1 MLKKIFA
8 VLDKK
13 QRIEVF
19 LIMIVIFINSLFE
32 LAGVSSIMPLFEAVT
47 DPKVIEEK
55 AMFQWA
61 MRILHLQSG
70 TRLIVVMALGLAAI
84 YVIKNLY
91 ILWMNRVMY
100 KFSYENQA
108 KLAGKM
114 FECYIWQ
121 DLQFHY
127 VHNVAELNRN
137 VELDIASFFYT
148 VLSILQLVTELLV
161 CFVLVV
167 FLAFVDFETTMV
179 MAFLMSFLVLLFL
192 FVFKKRMKY
201 YGAKSRVY
209 SEGKSKWFLQ
219 SFNGIKEIK
228 TVGKEDFFTE
238 QYRSNYDNYAK
249 IMQRQQVLNSISKPI
264 VEMMCISGI
273 LVFMAVRI
281 MAGADML
288 AFVPKL
294 TVFAMAAF
302 RMMPSFNRISGY
314 LNSIMFN
321 KASVDAVYH
330 DLGEI
335 ANMTARNEDLPDGK
349 SLKRLKVPNPRSG
362 CDKDFEEIPMT
373 GAGSPEQS
381 PGAEPEKK
389 DTAETERW
397 TLKQSIVAEDI
408 TFAYESKP
416 DVTVL
421 NGVTIE
427 IPSKKSI
434 ALVGS
439 SGAGKTTLADVILG
453 LYKPQ
458 SGRILMDGKDIH
470 ENMDA
475 WRRMIGYIPQ
485 NIYLLD
491 DTIRANIAL
500 GVPEDKVDDDK
511 IWAVLEEAQLAD
523 FIREQEKGLDT
534 NIGDRGVK
542 LSGGQRQ
549 RIGIAR
555 ALYTDPELLVLDEAT
570 SALDTETETA
580 VMDAIFR
587 LSGKVTMI
595 VIAHRITTIRNCDHI
610 YKIADGTATEVK
622 YEDLVQ

>member
-1 MLKKIFA
+1 
-8 VLDKK
+8 
-13 QRIEVF
+13 
-19 LIMIVIFINSLFE
+19 
-32 LAGVSSIMPLFEAVT
+32 
-47 DPKVIEEK
+47 
-55 AMFQWA
+55 
-61 MRILHLQSG
+61 
-70 TRLIVVMALGLAAI
+70 
-84 YVIKNLY
+84 
-91 ILWMNRVMY
+91 
-100 KFSYENQA
+100 
-108 KLAGKM
+108 
-114 FECYIWQ
+114 
-121 DLQFHY
+121 
-127 VHNVAELNRN
+127 
-137 VELDIASFFYT
+137 
-148 VLSILQLVTELLV
+148 
-161 CFVLVV
+161 
-167 FLAFVDFETTMV
+167 
-179 MAFLMSFLVLLFL
+179 
-192 FVFKKRMKY
+192 
-201 YGAKSRVY
+201 
-209 SEGKSKWFLQ
+209 
-219 SFNGIKEIK
+219 
-228 TVGKEDFFTE
+228 
-238 QYRSNYDNYAK
+238 
-249 IMQRQQVLNSISKPI
+249 
-264 VEMMCISGI
+264 MMCISGI

-335 ANMTARNEDLPDGK
+335 AKMTVRKEDLPDGK
-349 SLKRLKVPNPRSG
+349 SLKRLKA
-362 CDKDFEEIPMT
+362 

-381 PGAEPEKK
+381 PGAEQEKK
-389 DTAETERW
+389 DAAETERW
-397 TLKQSIVAEDI
+397 TLKHSIVAEDI

>member
-1 MLKKIFA
+1 MLKKIYA

-19 LIMIVIFINSLFE
+19 LILIVIFINSIFE
-32 LAGVSSIMPLFEAVT
+32 LAGVSAVMPLFKAVT
-47 DPKVIEEK
+47 DPTVIDENV
-55 AMFQWA
+55 MFQWA
-61 MRILHLQSG
+61 MRILHLESG
-70 TRLIVVMALGLAAI
+70 TKLIIVMALGLAAI

-91 ILWMNRVMY
+91 ILWMNRVLY

-114 FECYIWQ
+114 FESYIWQ

-148 VLSILQLVTELLV
+148 VLSILQLATEILV

-179 MAFLMSFLVLLFL
+179 MAVLMTFLVMLFL
-192 FVFKKRMKY
+192 FVFKKRMKW
-201 YGAKSRVY
+201 YGARSRVY

-228 TVGKEDFFTE
+228 TVGKEEFFTE

-249 IMQRQQVLNSISKPI
+249 IMQRQQVLNSISKPM
-264 VEMMCISGI
+264 VEMICISGI

-335 ANMTARNEDLPDGK
+335 EKMTTRPAKKADAD
-349 SLKRLKVPNPRSG
+349 
-362 CDKDFEEIPMT
+362 EE
-373 GAGSPEQS
+373 
-381 PGAEPEKK
+381 K
-389 DTAETERW
+389 W
-397 TLKQSIVAEDI
+397 TLKKSITAENI

-439 SGAGKTTLADVILG
+439 SGAGKTTLADIILG
-453 LYKPQ
+453 LYQPQ
-458 SGRILMDGKDIH
+458 SGRVLMDGKDIH

-491 DTIRANIAL
+491 DSIRANIAL

-523 FIREQEKGLDT
+523 FIREQEDGLDT

-610 YKIADGTATEVK
+610 YKIADGKATEVK
-622 YEDLVQ
+622 YEDLAQ

>member
-1 MLKKIFA
+1 MLKKIYA

-19 LIMIVIFINSLFE
+19 LILIVIFINSIFE
-32 LAGVSSIMPLFEAVT
+32 LAGVSAVMPLFKAVT
-47 DPKVIEEK
+47 DPAVIDENV
-55 AMFQWA
+55 MFQWA
-61 MRILHLQSG
+61 MRILHLESG
-70 TRLIVVMALGLAAI
+70 TKLIIVMALGLAAI

-91 ILWMNRVMY
+91 ILWMNRVLY

-114 FECYIWQ
+114 FESYIWQ

-148 VLSILQLVTELLV
+148 VLSILQLATEILV

-179 MAFLMSFLVLLFL
+179 MAVLMTFLVMLFL
-192 FVFKKRMKY
+192 FVFKKRMKW
-201 YGAKSRVY
+201 YGARSRVY

-228 TVGKEDFFTE
+228 TVGKEEFFTE

-249 IMQRQQVLNSISKPI
+249 IMQRQQVLNSISKPM
-264 VEMMCISGI
+264 VEMICISGI

-335 ANMTARNEDLPDGK
+335 EKMTTRPA
-349 SLKRLKVPNPRSG
+349 KRA
-362 CDKDFEEIPMT
+362 DADEE
-373 GAGSPEQS
+373 
-381 PGAEPEKK
+381 K
-389 DTAETERW
+389 W
-397 TLKQSIVAEDI
+397 TLKKSITAENI

-439 SGAGKTTLADVILG
+439 SGAGKTTLADIILG
-453 LYKPQ
+453 LYQPQ
-458 SGRILMDGKDIH
+458 SGRVLMDGKDIH

-491 DTIRANIAL
+491 DSIRANIAL

-523 FIREQEKGLDT
+523 FIREQEDGLDT

-610 YKIADGTATEVK
+610 YKIADGKATEVK
-622 YEDLVQ
+622 YEDLAQ

>member
-1 MLKKIFA
+1 MLKKIYA

-19 LIMIVIFINSLFE
+19 LILIVIFINSIFE
-32 LAGVSSIMPLFEAVT
+32 LAGVSAVMPLFKAVT
-47 DPKVIEEK
+47 DPAVIDENV
-55 AMFQWA
+55 MFQWA
-61 MRILHLQSG
+61 MRILHLESG
-70 TRLIVVMALGLAAI
+70 TKLIIVMALGLAAI

-91 ILWMNRVMY
+91 ILWMNRVLY

-114 FECYIWQ
+114 FESYIWQ

-148 VLSILQLVTELLV
+148 VLSILQLATEILV

-179 MAFLMSFLVLLFL
+179 MAVLMTFLVMLFL
-192 FVFKKRMKY
+192 FVFKKRMKW
-201 YGAKSRVY
+201 YGARSRVY

-228 TVGKEDFFTE
+228 TVGKEEFFTE

-249 IMQRQQVLNSISKPI
+249 IMQRQQVLNSISKPM
-264 VEMMCISGI
+264 VEMICISGI

-335 ANMTARNEDLPDGK
+335 EKMTTRPAKKADAD
-349 SLKRLKVPNPRSG
+349 
-362 CDKDFEEIPMT
+362 EE
-373 GAGSPEQS
+373 
-381 PGAEPEKK
+381 K
-389 DTAETERW
+389 W
-397 TLKQSIVAEDI
+397 TLKKSITAENI

-427 IPSKKSI
+427 IPGKKSI

-439 SGAGKTTLADVILG
+439 SGAGKTTLADIILG
-453 LYKPQ
+453 LYQPQ
-458 SGRILMDGKDIH
+458 SGRVLMDGKDIH

-491 DTIRANIAL
+491 DSIRANIAL
-500 GVPEDKVDDDK
+500 GVPEDKVDDEK

-523 FIREQEKGLDT
+523 FIREQEDGLDT

-610 YKIADGTATEVK
+610 YKIADGKATEVK
-622 YEDLVQ
+622 YEDLAQ

>member
-1 MLKKIFA
+1 MLKKIYA

-19 LIMIVIFINSLFE
+19 LILIVIFINSIFE
-32 LAGVSSIMPLFEAVT
+32 LAGVSAVMPLFKAVT
-47 DPKVIEEK
+47 DPAVIDENV
-55 AMFQWA
+55 MFQWA
-61 MRILHLQSG
+61 MRILHLESG
-70 TRLIVVMALGLAAI
+70 TKLIIVMALGLAAI

-91 ILWMNRVMY
+91 ILWMNRVLY

-114 FECYIWQ
+114 FESYIWQ

-148 VLSILQLVTELLV
+148 VLSILQLATEILV

-179 MAFLMSFLVLLFL
+179 MAVLMTFLVMLFL
-192 FVFKKRMKY
+192 FVFKKRMKW
-201 YGAKSRVY
+201 YGARSRVY

-228 TVGKEDFFTE
+228 TVGKEEFFTE

-249 IMQRQQVLNSISKPI
+249 IMQRQQVLNSISKPM
-264 VEMMCISGI
+264 VEMICISGI

-335 ANMTARNEDLPDGK
+335 EKMTTRPAKKADAD
-349 SLKRLKVPNPRSG
+349 
-362 CDKDFEEIPMT
+362 EE
-373 GAGSPEQS
+373 
-381 PGAEPEKK
+381 K
-389 DTAETERW
+389 W
-397 TLKQSIVAEDI
+397 TLKKSITAENI

-439 SGAGKTTLADVILG
+439 SGAGKTTLADIILG
-453 LYKPQ
+453 LYQPQ
-458 SGRILMDGKDIH
+458 SGRVLMDGKDIH

-475 WRRMIGYIPQ
+475 WRRMIGCIPQ

-491 DTIRANIAL
+491 DSIRANIAL

-523 FIREQEKGLDT
+523 FIREQEDGLDT

-610 YKIADGTATEVK
+610 YKIADGKATEVK
-622 YEDLVQ
+622 YEDLAQ

>member
-249 IMQRQQVLNSISKPI
+249 IMQRQQVLNSISKPV

-281 MAGADML
+281 MAGVDML

-302 RMMPSFNRISGY
+302 RMMPSINRISGY
-314 LNSIMFN
+314 LNSIM
-321 KASVDAVYH
+321 
-330 DLGEI
+330 
-335 ANMTARNEDLPDGK
+335 
-349 SLKRLKVPNPRSG
+349 
-362 CDKDFEEIPMT
+362 
-373 GAGSPEQS
+373 
-381 PGAEPEKK
+381 
-389 DTAETERW
+389 
-397 TLKQSIVAEDI
+397 
-408 TFAYESKP
+408 
-416 DVTVL
+416 
-421 NGVTIE
+421 
-427 IPSKKSI
+427 
-434 ALVGS
+434 
-439 SGAGKTTLADVILG
+439 
-453 LYKPQ
+453 
-458 SGRILMDGKDIH
+458 
-470 ENMDA
+470 
-475 WRRMIGYIPQ
+475 
-485 NIYLLD
+485 
-491 DTIRANIAL
+491 
-500 GVPEDKVDDDK
+500 
-511 IWAVLEEAQLAD
+511 
-523 FIREQEKGLDT
+523 
-534 NIGDRGVK
+534 
-542 LSGGQRQ
+542 
-549 RIGIAR
+549 
-555 ALYTDPELLVLDEAT
+555 
-570 SALDTETETA
+570 
-580 VMDAIFR
+580 
-587 LSGKVTMI
+587 
-595 VIAHRITTIRNCDHI
+595 
-610 YKIADGTATEVK
+610 
-622 YEDLVQ
+622 

>member
-249 IMQRQQVLNSISKPI
+249 IMQRQQVLNSISKPV

-335 ANMTARNEDLPDGK
+335 AKMTVR
-349 SLKRLKVPNPRSG
+349 R
-362 CDKDFEEIPMT
+362 
-373 GAGSPEQS
+373 
-381 PGAEPEKK
+381 EKK
-389 DTAETERW
+389 DAAETERW
-397 TLKQSIVAEDI
+397 TLKHSIVAEDI

-453 LYKPQ
+453 LYRPQ

-595 VIAHRITTIRNCDHI
+595 VIAHRITTIRNCDRI
-610 YKIADGTATEVK
+610 YKIADGKATEVK

>member
-335 ANMTARNEDLPDGK
+335 AKMTVR
-349 SLKRLKVPNPRSG
+349 R
-362 CDKDFEEIPMT
+362 
-373 GAGSPEQS
+373 
-381 PGAEPEKK
+381 EKK
-389 DTAETERW
+389 DAAETERW
-397 TLKQSIVAEDI
+397 TLKHSIVAEDI

>member
-8 VLDKK
+8 VLDRK
-13 QRIEVF
+13 QKIEVF
-19 LIMIVIFINSLFE
+19 LIMIVIFINSVFE
-32 LAGVSSIMPLFEAVT
+32 LAGVSAVMPLFNAVT
-47 DPKVIEEK
+47 DPKVIDES

-70 TRLIVVMALGLAAI
+70 TRLIVVMALGLAVI

-179 MAFLMSFLVLLFL
+179 MAFLMTFLVFLFL

-249 IMQRQQVLNSISKPI
+249 IMQRQQVLNSISKPV

-335 ANMTARNEDLPDGK
+335 AKMTVR
-349 SLKRLKVPNPRSG
+349 R
-362 CDKDFEEIPMT
+362 
-373 GAGSPEQS
+373 
-381 PGAEPEKK
+381 EKK
-389 DTAETERW
+389 DAAETERW

-421 NGVTIE
+421 KGVTIE

-458 SGRILMDGKDIH
+458 SGKVLVDGKDIL

-523 FIREQEKGLDT
+523 FIREQEDGLDT

-595 VIAHRITTIRNCDHI
+595 VIAHRITTIRNCDRI
-610 YKIADGTATEVK
+610 YKIADGKATEVK

>member
-1 MLKKIFA
+1 MLKKIYA

-19 LIMIVIFINSLFE
+19 LILIVIFINSIFE
-32 LAGVSSIMPLFEAVT
+32 LAGVSAVMPLFKAVT
-47 DPKVIEEK
+47 DPAVIDENV
-55 AMFQWA
+55 MFQWA
-61 MRILHLQSG
+61 MRILHLESG
-70 TRLIVVMALGLAAI
+70 TKLIIVMALGLAAI

-91 ILWMNRVMY
+91 ILWMNRVLY

-114 FECYIWQ
+114 FESYIWQ

-148 VLSILQLVTELLV
+148 VLSILQLATEILV

-179 MAFLMSFLVLLFL
+179 MAVLMTFLVMLFL
-192 FVFKKRMKY
+192 FVFKKRMKW
-201 YGAKSRVY
+201 YGARSRVY

-228 TVGKEDFFTE
+228 TVGKEEFFTE

-249 IMQRQQVLNSISKPI
+249 IMQRQQVLNSISKPM
-264 VEMMCISGI
+264 VEMICISGI

-335 ANMTARNEDLPDGK
+335 EKMTTRPAKKADAD
-349 SLKRLKVPNPRSG
+349 
-362 CDKDFEEIPMT
+362 EE
-373 GAGSPEQS
+373 
-381 PGAEPEKK
+381 K
-389 DTAETERW
+389 W
-397 TLKQSIVAEDI
+397 TLKKSITAENI

-439 SGAGKTTLADVILG
+439 SGAGKTTLADIILG
-453 LYKPQ
+453 LYQPQ
-458 SGRILMDGKDIH
+458 SGRVLMDGKDIH

-491 DTIRANIAL
+491 DSIRANIAL

-523 FIREQEKGLDT
+523 FIREQEDGLDT

-610 YKIADGTATEVK
+610 YKIADGKATEVK
-622 YEDLVQ
+622 YEDLAQ

>member
-1 MLKKIFA
+1 
-8 VLDKK
+8 
-13 QRIEVF
+13 
-19 LIMIVIFINSLFE
+19 
-32 LAGVSSIMPLFEAVT
+32 
-47 DPKVIEEK
+47 
-55 AMFQWA
+55 
-61 MRILHLQSG
+61 
-70 TRLIVVMALGLAAI
+70 
-84 YVIKNLY
+84 
-91 ILWMNRVMY
+91 
-100 KFSYENQA
+100 
-108 KLAGKM
+108 
-114 FECYIWQ
+114 
-121 DLQFHY
+121 
-127 VHNVAELNRN
+127 
-137 VELDIASFFYT
+137 
-148 VLSILQLVTELLV
+148 
-161 CFVLVV
+161 
-167 FLAFVDFETTMV
+167 
-179 MAFLMSFLVLLFL
+179 
-192 FVFKKRMKY
+192 
-201 YGAKSRVY
+201 
-209 SEGKSKWFLQ
+209 
-219 SFNGIKEIK
+219 
-228 TVGKEDFFTE
+228 
-238 QYRSNYDNYAK
+238 
-249 IMQRQQVLNSISKPI
+249 
-264 VEMMCISGI
+264 
-273 LVFMAVRI
+273 AVRI

-335 ANMTARNEDLPDGK
+335 AKMTVRRE
-349 SLKRLKVPNPRSG
+349 KR
-362 CDKDFEEIPMT
+362 D
-373 GAGSPEQS
+373 A
-381 PGAEPEKK
+381 
-389 DTAETERW
+389 AETERW
-397 TLKQSIVAEDI
+397 TLKHSIVAEDI

>member
-335 ANMTARNEDLPDGK
+335 AKMTVR
-349 SLKRLKVPNPRSG
+349 R
-362 CDKDFEEIPMT
+362 
-373 GAGSPEQS
+373 
-381 PGAEPEKK
+381 EKK
-389 DTAETERW
+389 DAAETERW

>member
-1 MLKKIFA
+1 MLKKIYA

-19 LIMIVIFINSLFE
+19 LILIVIFINSIFE
-32 LAGVSSIMPLFEAVT
+32 LAGVSAVMPLFKAVT
-47 DPKVIEEK
+47 DPAVIDENV
-55 AMFQWA
+55 MFQWA
-61 MRILHLQSG
+61 MRILHLESG
-70 TRLIVVMALGLAAI
+70 TKLIIVMALGLAAI

-91 ILWMNRVMY
+91 ILWMNRVLY

-114 FECYIWQ
+114 FESYIWQ

-148 VLSILQLVTELLV
+148 VLSILQLATEILV

-179 MAFLMSFLVLLFL
+179 MAVLMTFLVMLFL
-192 FVFKKRMKY
+192 FVFKKRMKW
-201 YGAKSRVY
+201 YGARSRVY

-228 TVGKEDFFTE
+228 TVGKEEFFTE

-249 IMQRQQVLNSISKPI
+249 IMQRQQVLNSISKPM
-264 VEMMCISGI
+264 VEMICISGI

-335 ANMTARNEDLPDGK
+335 EKMTTRPAKKADAD
-349 SLKRLKVPNPRSG
+349 
-362 CDKDFEEIPMT
+362 EE
-373 GAGSPEQS
+373 
-381 PGAEPEKK
+381 K
-389 DTAETERW
+389 W
-397 TLKQSIVAEDI
+397 TLKKSITAENI

-439 SGAGKTTLADVILG
+439 SGAGKTTLADIILG

-458 SGRILMDGKDIH
+458 SGRVLVDGKDIH
-470 ENMDA
+470 ENMNA

-491 DTIRANIAL
+491 DSIRANIAL

-523 FIREQEKGLDT
+523 FIREQEDGLDT

-610 YKIADGTATEVK
+610 YKIADGKATEVK
-622 YEDLVQ
+622 YEDLAQ

>member
-1 MLKKIFA
+1 MLKKIYA

-19 LIMIVIFINSLFE
+19 LILIVIFINSIFE
-32 LAGVSSIMPLFEAVT
+32 LAGVSAVMPLFKAVT
-47 DPKVIEEK
+47 DPAVIDENV
-55 AMFQWA
+55 MFQWA
-61 MRILHLQSG
+61 MRILHLESG
-70 TRLIVVMALGLAAI
+70 TKLIIVMALGLAAI

-91 ILWMNRVMY
+91 ILWMNRVLY

-114 FECYIWQ
+114 FESYIWQ

-148 VLSILQLVTELLV
+148 VLSILQLATEILV

-167 FLAFVDFETTMV
+167 FLAFVDFETTIV
-179 MAFLMSFLVLLFL
+179 MAVLMTFLVMLFL
-192 FVFKKRMKY
+192 FVFKKRMKW
-201 YGAKSRVY
+201 YGARSRVY

-228 TVGKEDFFTE
+228 TVGKEEFFTE

-249 IMQRQQVLNSISKPI
+249 IMQRQQVLNSISKPM
-264 VEMMCISGI
+264 VEMICISGI

-335 ANMTARNEDLPDGK
+335 EKMTTRPAKKADAD
-349 SLKRLKVPNPRSG
+349 
-362 CDKDFEEIPMT
+362 EE
-373 GAGSPEQS
+373 
-381 PGAEPEKK
+381 K
-389 DTAETERW
+389 W
-397 TLKQSIVAEDI
+397 TLKKSITAENI

-439 SGAGKTTLADVILG
+439 SGAGKTTLADIILG
-453 LYKPQ
+453 LYQPQ
-458 SGRILMDGKDIH
+458 SGRVLMDGKDIH

-491 DTIRANIAL
+491 DSIRANIAL

-523 FIREQEKGLDT
+523 FIREQEDGLDT

-610 YKIADGTATEVK
+610 YKIADGKATEVK
-622 YEDLVQ
+622 YEDLA

>member
-1 MLKKIFA
+1 MLKKIYA

-19 LIMIVIFINSLFE
+19 LILIVIFINSIFE
-32 LAGVSSIMPLFEAVT
+32 LAGVSAVMPLFKAVT
-47 DPKVIEEK
+47 DPAVIDENV
-55 AMFQWA
+55 MFQWA
-61 MRILHLQSG
+61 MRILHLESG
-70 TRLIVVMALGLAAI
+70 TKLIIVMALGLAAI

-91 ILWMNRVMY
+91 ILWMNRVLY

-114 FECYIWQ
+114 FESYIWQ

-148 VLSILQLVTELLV
+148 VLSILQLATEILV

-179 MAFLMSFLVLLFL
+179 MAVLMTFLVMLFL
-192 FVFKKRMKY
+192 FVFKKRMKW
-201 YGAKSRVY
+201 YGARSRVY

-228 TVGKEDFFTE
+228 TVGKEEFFTE

-249 IMQRQQVLNSISKPI
+249 IMQRQQVLNSISKPM
-264 VEMMCISGI
+264 VEMICISGI

-335 ANMTARNEDLPDGK
+335 EKMTTRPAKKADAD
-349 SLKRLKVPNPRSG
+349 
-362 CDKDFEEIPMT
+362 EE
-373 GAGSPEQS
+373 
-381 PGAEPEKK
+381 K
-389 DTAETERW
+389 W
-397 TLKQSIVAEDI
+397 TLKKSITAENI

-427 IPSKKSI
+427 IPGKKSI

-439 SGAGKTTLADVILG
+439 SGAGKTTLADIILG
-453 LYKPQ
+453 LYQPQ
-458 SGRILMDGKDIH
+458 SGRVLMDGKDIH

-491 DTIRANIAL
+491 DSIRANIAL

-523 FIREQEKGLDT
+523 FIREQEDGLDT

-610 YKIADGTATEVK
+610 YKIADGKATEVK
-622 YEDLVQ
+622 YEDLAQ